1 MWEAKPAIYNRQHL
15 TIRPVPR
22 RKPATTTDFAARD
35 GYKMTKPTIPL
46 LAEDISHFT
55 RVLAQQLKGAAH
67 PPSHLGLM
75 NMLSRAAG
83 FRNFQHF
90 RAAHA
95 AGTRLAGAQD
105 HLSIDHQLV
114 EKTLHQFD
122 ALGRMKHWPSRRKI
136 QELSLWAFWARLPA
150 RTTLQE
156 PDVNAALHTEH
167 LFGDPAILRR
177 SLCGLGLVTRNR
189 DGSDYRRCEQKPPAE
204 ARALIRILE
213 TRYGARQGQ

>member
-1 MWEAKPAIYNRQHL
+1 
-15 TIRPVPR
+15 
-22 RKPATTTDFAARD
+22 
-35 GYKMTKPTIPL
+35 MTKHTIPL
-46 LAEDISHFT
+46 LAEDISYFT
-55 RVLAQQLKGAAH
+55 RILAQQLKDAAH
-67 PPSHLGLM
+67 PPAHLSLM

-83 FRNFQHF
+83 FRNFQHL

-95 AGTRLAGAQD
+95 AGARLAVSQD
-105 HLSIDHQLV
+105 PENIDHQLV

-136 QELSLWAFWARLPA
+136 QELGLWAFWARLPA

-156 PDVNAALHTEH
+156 HDVNAVLRAEH

-177 SLCGLGLVTRNR
+177 SLVGLGLVTRNR
-189 DGSDYRRCEQKPPAE
+189 DGSDYRRCEQKLPAE

-213 TRYGARQGQ
+213 TRYAARQGQ